1 MRKHIALLLALACV
15 LGLVGCSQQGQQDI
29 KTPTQNNEEI
39 SQTDNQSEG
48 EQKYTY
54 EELSEMPAEE
64 LLDLF
69 VQNGLVINDELK
81 ATYTEGELQDLFK
94 EHFEMWHTGMS
105 AMSHTMYI
113 DLAEQ
118 TKEIFDKIIGETD
131 ITDTIDFDAVVVL
144 EQPPALTV
152 VSDETHRPR

>member
-1 MRKHIALLLALACV
+1 MRNHIALLLALVCV

-29 KTPTQNNEEI
+29 ITPTQNNEEI
-39 SQTDNQSEG
+39 SQTDIQSEA

-69 VQNGLVINDELK
+69 IQNGLVINDDLK
-81 ATYTEGELQDLFK
+81 SAFTDEELQTLFK
-94 EHFEMWHTGMS
+94 ENFHLWHTGVS
-105 AMSHTMYI
+105 ARSHTMYI

-118 TKEIFDKIIGETD
+118 TKAIFDKMTE
-131 ITDTIDFDAVVVL
+131 
-144 EQPPALTV
+144 
-152 VSDETHRPR
+152 